1 MPEKIFTIPINE
13 AFEKEGGCPFC
24 ALRERLEEQTLSY
37 TLGSA
42 MMEPDVRTAMN
53 ASGFCRAHLASL
65 HSMKN
70 KLSLGLI
77 LESHLDELIAALSP
91 EPSGGKRGAF
101 SRSRDDRPDAG
112 DAIGRFSES
121 CFICRRMADTEKRW
135 FSNAVYLWSSDPAF
149 REKLKRRSFFCLT
162 HFSALLKAAKTELKA
177 SEYAELYTVMTGL
190 EREYFSSLRSSVT
203 QFNSSF
209 DHRSSDKPLS
219 PSARSA
225 LDDIRA
231 VLR

>member
-13 AFEKEGGCPFC
+13 AFEKESGCPFC

-37 TLGSA
+37 TLGAA
-42 MMEPDVRTAMN
+42 MMEPDVRASMN
-53 ASGFCRAHLASL
+53 AAGFCRGHLAAL

-91 EPSGGKRGAF
+91 EPSGGKKGVF
-101 SRSRDDRPDAG
+101 SRGRGDKPDAA
-112 DAIGRFSES
+112 DSIGKFSES
-121 CFICRRMADTEKRW
+121 CYICRRIGDTEKRYL
-135 FSNAVYLWSSDPAF
+135 SNAVWLWSSDAAF
-149 REKLKRRSFFCLT
+149 REKLKSRSFFCLT
-162 HFSALLKAAKTELKA
+162 HFSALLKTGKAELKA
-177 SEYAELYTVMTGL
+177 AEYAGLYSAMTAL
-190 EREYFSSLRSSVT
+190 ERKYLSSLRSSVT
-203 QFNSSF
+203 QFNTSF

-219 PSARSA
+219 PEARSA

-231 VLR
+231 ALR